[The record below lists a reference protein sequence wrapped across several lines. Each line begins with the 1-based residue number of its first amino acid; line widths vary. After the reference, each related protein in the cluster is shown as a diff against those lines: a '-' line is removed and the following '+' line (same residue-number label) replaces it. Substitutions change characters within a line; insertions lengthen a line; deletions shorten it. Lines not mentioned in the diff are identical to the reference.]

1 MTNHEIYDA
10 ALRLASEVANT
21 GTNDDYQER
30 APYLIAAACHRYAAL
45 DSCYRDANGLESQK
59 ILEINCFPLTTL
71 FPLCNVFSV
80 PVSMAVA
87 GMLVLEEN
95 PQMSERLLK
104 IADDVIAEIQKA
116 IPFKK
121 EKILSHYVF

>member
-10 ALRLASEVANT
+10 ALRLASEVSNLD
-21 GTNDDYQER
+21 TNEDYQER
-30 APYLIAAACHRYAAL
+30 APYLIAAACHRYAGL
-45 DSCYRDANGLESQK
+45 DATYREAHELEQQK
-59 ILEINCFPLTTL
+59 ILDINCFPLTTL
-71 FPLCNVFSV
+71 FPLSSIFSV
-80 PVSMAVA
+80 PVSMAVS

-104 IADDVIAEIQKA
+104 MADDIIAEIQKA
-116 IPFKK
+116 LPFKK